1 MLTQRLLNVT
11 TVAKDTAFP
20 VKNII
25 NLFNIIKFKNI
36 DLKHELKLFI
46 FIWNFSL

>member
-1 MLTQRLLNVT
+1 MLTQRLLNAT
-11 TVAKDTAFP
+11 TVAKDAAFP

-36 DLKHELKLFI
+36 DLEHELKIFI
-46 FIWNFSL
+46 FVWNFSL